1 MSLVVSRFSFDG
13 AKIQQKKAEVKTSA
27 KMPPKLNK
35 MPPIL
40 GGLVRITKKFFGVT
54 PRKISEF
61 SGIFSTGLFLPA
73 PKEIEEEIFG
83 IRFAYTLVE
92 KPMDFIEW
100 NFVFFS
106 HN

>member
-1 MSLVVSRFSFDG
+1 MSFDG

-27 KMPPKLNK
+27 KTPPKLNK

-73 PKEIEEEIFG
+73 PKEIEEEIPKMK
-83 IRFAYTLVE
+83 AYIAEVNE
-92 KPMDFIEW
+92 KKEEKERILMG
-100 NFVFFS
+100 
-106 HN
+106 